1 MATMPESVEESAA
14 AAAGRRSDHESARD
28 AFVAQAQGWI
38 RRVADEVP
46 EEVLAAA
53 LSEEG
58 GGEELLRLLT
68 DAKDRD
74 PISRALMVRTMRAVD
89 RMLRRAPGDLLVS
102 AVAAPSDFAALART
116 LSDPRVADT
125 SEDSDPLAGALGRS
139 IAHRRLLR
147 ERAGEMLSV
156 GQVGQLLGISRQAI
170 DKRRA
175 ARRIL
180 ALRQGSDW
188 LYPAFQFRD
197 GEVLDGLGEV
207 LEACAAMDGWSIV
220 DILLAPDDAFGGRSL
235 LDMLRAGDHAQVAR
249 HLDQLGGDGYA

>member
-1 MATMPESVEESAA
+1 MAAMPESVEETAGAA
-14 AAAGRRSDHESARD
+14 TGRQPDHGSARD

-58 GGEELLRLLT
+58 GGEELLRLL
-68 DAKDRD
+68 AGGKDRD
-74 PISRALMVRTMRAVD
+74 PISRALMLRTMRAVD
-89 RMLRRAPGDLLVS
+89 RMLRRAPGELLVS

-116 LSDPRVADT
+116 LSDPRVADGPD
-125 SEDSDPLAGALGRS
+125 DSDPLAGALGRS
-139 IAHRRLLR
+139 IAHRRLLL

-156 GQVGQLLGISRQAI
+156 GQVAQLLGISRQAI

-197 GEVLDGLGEV
+197 GEVLEGLAEV

-220 DILLAPDDAFGGRSL
+220 DILLAPDDALGGRSL
-235 LDMLRAGDHAQVAR
+235 LDLLHAGDHAQVAR
-249 HLDQLGGDGYA
+249 HLAQFRGDGYA